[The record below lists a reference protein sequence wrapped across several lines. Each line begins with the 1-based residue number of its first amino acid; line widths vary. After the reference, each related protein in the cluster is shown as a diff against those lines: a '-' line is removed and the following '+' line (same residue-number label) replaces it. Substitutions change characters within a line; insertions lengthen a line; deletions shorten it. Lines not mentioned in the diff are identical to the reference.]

1 MASGAPSKLGL
12 PPFTSSMRLR
22 HASASSSA
30 ESCRARSSAAASS
43 RPRSAGSELTDNADA
58 GVARLALVPGGVAR
72 SHGDLRR
79 EELAVT
85 QGTANLPERLL
96 RDPHVQR
103 DPLAP
108 KGLPRGGVQA
118 EDARRP
124 GDAHGGARRHHSH
137 LVGDHADLDVVRLED
152 ALAPAPRDL

>member
-12 PPFTSSMRLR
+12 PPFTSSMPLK

-43 RPRSAGSELTDNADA
+43 RPRSAGSELTDNAHA
-58 GVARLALVPGGVAR
+58 GVARLALVSGGVAR
-72 SHGDLRR
+72 GQGDLRR
-79 EELAVT
+79 EEFAVAERAADL
-85 QGTANLPERLL
+85 GERLL

-108 KGLPRGGVQA
+108 EGLPRG
-118 EDARRP
+118 
-124 GDAHGGARRHHSH
+124 
-137 LVGDHADLDVVRLED
+137 
-152 ALAPAPRDL
+152 

>member
-43 RPRSAGSELTDNADA
+43 RPRSAGAELTDNADA
-58 GVARLALVPGGVAR
+58 GVARLGVVPCGVAG
-72 SHGDLRR
+72 SHGDLLR

-85 QGTANLPERLL
+85 QGTANPRAGLL

-103 DPLAP
+103 PPLAP
-108 KGLPRGGVQA
+108 KGLPCGG
-118 EDARRP
+118 
-124 GDAHGGARRHHSH
+124 
-137 LVGDHADLDVVRLED
+137 
-152 ALAPAPRDL
+152 